1 MNIVLIYTLTYMILL
16 IRIIFT
22 IPHYPHYSY
31 YPYSDLYA
39 SLLMFMDFHK
49 FLRIHTDLPYMFS
62 CSDQLLWFC
71 RLEVNILA
79 QRDGCET
86 AGRRLRF
93 RRETHLSYLAPHI
106 CCRI

>member
-49 FLRIHTDLPYMFS
+49 FLRIHTDLPYM
-62 CSDQLLWFC
+62 CYKACPHGQ
-71 RLEVNILA
+71 A
-79 QRDGCET
+79 
-86 AGRRLRF
+86 AGRGF
-93 RRETHLSYLAPHI
+93 T
-106 CCRI
+106 RI